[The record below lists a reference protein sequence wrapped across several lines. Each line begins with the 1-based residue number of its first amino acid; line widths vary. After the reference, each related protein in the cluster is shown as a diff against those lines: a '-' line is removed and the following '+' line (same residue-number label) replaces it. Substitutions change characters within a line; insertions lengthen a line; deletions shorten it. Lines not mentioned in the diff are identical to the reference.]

1 MRKVLLLL
9 SLAFI
14 VSCSSVDCPVKNW
27 VRGYY
32 NVYDS
37 EGALLQLQDTLT
49 IYTKRKNRT
58 DTILL
63 NSGIGLKAF
72 DLPVSYTQPE
82 DTLFFHF
89 YKDDYDVTDTVWIKK
104 DDYPHFESMECK
116 VDYFHQLTGVRYTTH
131 AIDSLVLKNPNVNYE
146 DQTINFFIYPDSSR

>member
-27 VRGYY
+27 VRCYY

-49 IYTKRKNRT
+49 IYTVRKDRS

-63 NSGIGLKAF
+63 NKGIALQAF

-82 DTLFFHF
+82 DTLYFHF
-89 YKDDYDVTDTVWIKK
+89 FNNDYDVTDTVWIRKEN
-104 DDYPHFESMECK
+104 YPHFESMECK
-116 VDYFHQLTGVRYTTH
+116 VAYFHQLTGLRYTTH
-131 AIDSLVLKNPNVNYE
+131 AIDSLVLKNANVNYE
-146 DQTINFFIYPDSSR
+146 DQTTNFYLYPDSSR

>member
-27 VRGYY
+27 VRCYY

-58 DTILL
+58 DTTLL

>member
-1 MRKVLLLL
+1 MR
-9 SLAFI
+9 
-14 VSCSSVDCPVKNW
+14 C
-27 VRGYY
+27 YY

>member
-27 VRGYY
+27 VRCYY
-32 NVYDS
+32 TVYDS